1 MIMKIKGSTVFA
13 IIVVIALVVVA
24 AGSMYSL
31 KEDEF
36 AVVTRFN
43 KIISST
49 SEPGLYFKAPFI
61 DTVRRIP
68 SKIQVYDINPSDV
81 ITSDKKSMIAD
92 DYILWQ
98 VTDPIAFTKTLNAS
112 ITGGR
117 DRVGVSVYNATKNI
131 ISSMS
136 QDEVIE
142 ARGTTLTK
150 MITTEAAPDVA
161 GYGITILRA
170 EIKALE
176 LPDDNKQAVY
186 DRMISERKNIA
197 ASYRAAGESDA
208 QKIRNDTNRQVS
220 IKKANAMKD
229 AEKIKAEGEAGYMK
243 TLSEAYNTEEKAEFY
258 NFIRGIDA
266 LKNSLAGNR
275 NNTVILDKDSELVR
289 ILYGMN

>member
-1 MIMKIKGSTVFA
+1 MMKKRTRSVLL
-13 IIVVIALVVVA
+13 IIAVIIILIIIS
-24 AGSMYSL
+24 GSMYSL

-98 VTDPIAFTKTLNAS
+98 VTDPVAFTKTLNAS
-112 ITGGR
+112 ISGGR

-150 MITTEAAPDVA
+150 TITAESAPDVA
-161 GYGITILRA
+161 GYGITIIRA

-186 DRMISERKNIA
+186 DRMISER
-197 ASYRAAGESDA
+197 
-208 QKIRNDTNRQVS
+208 T
-220 IKKANAMKD
+220 
-229 AEKIKAEGEAGYMK
+229 
-243 TLSEAYNTEEKAEFY
+243 
-258 NFIRGIDA
+258 
-266 LKNSLAGNR
+266 
-275 NNTVILDKDSELVR
+275 
-289 ILYGMN
+289 

>member
-1 MIMKIKGSTVFA
+1 
-13 IIVVIALVVVA
+13 
-24 AGSMYSL
+24 
-31 KEDEF
+31 
-36 AVVTRFN
+36 
-43 KIISST
+43 
-49 SEPGLYFKAPFI
+49 
-61 DTVRRIP
+61 
-68 SKIQVYDINPSDV
+68 
-81 ITSDKKSMIAD
+81 MIAD

-98 VTDPIAFTKTLNAS
+98 VTDPVAFTKTLNAS

-150 MITTEAAPDVA
+150 TITTEAAPDVA

-197 ASYRAAGESDA
+197 ASYRATGESDA

-220 IKKANAMKD
+220 IKKANAQRD

-266 LKNSLAGNR
+266 LKTSLSGSK

-289 ILYGMN
+289 ILYGMY

>member
-1 MIMKIKGSTVFA
+1 MKIKGKTILTVILIA
-13 IIVVIALVVVA
+13 VVVILIC
-24 AGSMYSL
+24 GSMYSL
-31 KEDEF
+31 KEDEY

-150 MITTEAAPDVA
+150 TITNEAAPDVT

-186 DRMISERKNIA
+186 DRMISERNNIA
-197 ASYRAAGESDA
+197 ASYRATGESDA

-220 IKKANAMKD
+220 VKKANAKRD

-243 TLSEAYNTEEKAEFY
+243 TLSEAYNTEEKADFY
-258 NFIRGIDA
+258 DFIRGIDA
-266 LKNSLAGNR
+266 LKNSLTGNK
-275 NNTVILDKDSELVR
+275 NSTVILDKDSELAR
-289 ILYGMN
+289 ILYGIF

>member
-1 MIMKIKGSTVFA
+1 MKIKGSTVLA
-13 IIVVIALVVVA
+13 IIAVIAFVVII

-31 KEDEF
+31 KEDEY

-98 VTDPIAFTKTLNAS
+98 VTDPVAFTKTLNAS

-142 ARGTTLTK
+142 ARGTTLTRT
-150 MITTEAAPDVA
+150 ITTEAAPDVA

-197 ASYRAAGESDA
+197 AAYRASGESDA

-243 TLSEAYNTEEKAEFY
+243 TLSEAYNTEETAEFY

-266 LKNSLAGNR
+266 LKNSLSGSK

>member
-1 MIMKIKGSTVFA
+1 MKVKGSTIFA
-13 IIVVIALVVVA
+13 AIVVIAIVIVLS
-24 AGSMYSL
+24 GSMYSL
-31 KEDEF
+31 KEDEY

-98 VTDPIAFTKTLNAS
+98 VTDPVAFTKTLNAS

-150 MITTEAAPDVA
+150 TITTESAPDVA

-197 ASYRAAGESDA
+197 ASYRATGESDA

-220 IKKANAMKD
+220 IKKANAQRD

-266 LKNSLAGNR
+266 LKTSLSGSK

-289 ILYGMN
+289 ILYGMY

>member
-1 MIMKIKGSTVFA
+1 MKKKGSGAFL
-13 IIVVIALVVVA
+13 IILIVLALIVL
-24 AGSMYSL
+24 GSALYAVR
-31 KEDEF
+31 EDQY

-43 KIISST
+43 KIIRT
-49 SEPGLYFKAPFI
+49 ASEPGLYVKAPFI
-61 DTVRRIP
+61 DTVRWIP

-98 VTDPIAFTKTLNAS
+98 VTDPVAFTKTLNAS
-112 ITGGR
+112 ISGGR

-142 ARGTTLTK
+142 ARGTTLTTT
-150 MITTEAAPDVA
+150 ITNEAAPDVT

-186 DRMISERKNIA
+186 DRMISERNNIA
-197 ASYRAAGESDA
+197 ASYRAAGEADA

-220 IKKANAMKD
+220 VKKANAKRD
-229 AEKIKAEGEAGYMK
+229 AEKIKAEGEAGYME
-243 TLSEAYNTEEKAEFY
+243 TLSAAYNTEEKAEFY
-258 NFIRGIDA
+258 NYIRGIDA
-266 LKNSLAGNR
+266 LKNSLKGSYD
-275 NNTVILDKDSELVR
+275 NTVILDKDSELVR
-289 ILYGMN
+289 ILYGIK

>member
-1 MIMKIKGSTVFA
+1 MEKKNNSAVIL
-13 IIVVIALVVVA
+13 IIVIIAAIVIL
-24 AGSMYSL
+24 AGSMFTL
-31 KEDEF
+31 KEDEY

-49 SEPGLYFKAPFI
+49 AEPGLYFKAPFI

-98 VTDPIAFTKTLNAS
+98 VTDPVAFTKTLNAS

-142 ARGTTLTK
+142 ARGTTLTRT
-150 MITTEAAPDVA
+150 ITAEAAPDVV

-220 IKKANAMKD
+220 IKKANAQRD

-243 TLSEAYNTEEKAEFY
+243 TLSEAYNTEEKADFY
-258 NFIRGIDA
+258 DFIRGIDA
-266 LKNSLAGNR
+266 LKNSLSGNK
-275 NNTVILDKDSELVR
+275 NNTVILDKESELVR
-289 ILYGMN
+289 ILYGMY

>member
-1 MIMKIKGSTVFA
+1 MKIKASTVL
-13 IIVVIALVVVA
+13 VVIAIAALVIIL

-31 KEDEF
+31 KEDEY

-98 VTDPIAFTKTLNAS
+98 VTDPVAFTKTLNAS

-142 ARGTTLTK
+142 ARGTTLTRT
-150 MITTEAAPDVA
+150 ITSEAAPDVA

-197 ASYRAAGESDA
+197 AAYRATGESDA

-243 TLSEAYNTEEKAEFY
+243 TLSEAYNTVEKAEFY
-258 NFIRGIDA
+258 DFIRGIDA
-266 LKNSLAGNR
+266 LKNSLSGNK

-289 ILYGMN
+289 ILYGMY

>member
-1 MIMKIKGSTVFA
+1 MKIKASTVL
-13 IIVVIALVVVA
+13 VVIAIAALVIIL

-31 KEDEF
+31 KEDEY

-98 VTDPIAFTKTLNAS
+98 VTDPVAFTKTLNAS

-142 ARGTTLTK
+142 ARGTTLTRT
-150 MITTEAAPDVA
+150 ITSEAAPDVA

-197 ASYRAAGESDA
+197 AAYRATGESDA

-258 NFIRGIDA
+258 DFIRGIDA
-266 LKNSLAGNR
+266 LKNSLSGNK
-275 NNTVILDKDSELVR
+275 NNTVILDKESELVR
-289 ILYGMN
+289 ILYGMY

>member
-1 MIMKIKGSTVFA
+1 
-13 IIVVIALVVVA
+13 
-24 AGSMYSL
+24 
-31 KEDEF
+31 
-36 AVVTRFN
+36 
-43 KIISST
+43 
-49 SEPGLYFKAPFI
+49 
-61 DTVRRIP
+61 
-68 SKIQVYDINPSDV
+68 
-81 ITSDKKSMIAD
+81 
-92 DYILWQ
+92 
-98 VTDPIAFTKTLNAS
+98 
-112 ITGGR
+112 
-117 DRVGVSVYNATKNI
+117 
-131 ISSMS
+131 MS

-142 ARGTTLTK
+142 ARGTTLTRT
-150 MITTEAAPDVA
+150 ITTEAAPDVA

-220 IKKANAMKD
+220 IKKANAKRD
-229 AEKIKAEGEAGYMK
+229 AEKIKAEGEAGYME
-243 TLSEAYNTEEKAEFY
+243 TLSAAYSTEEKAEFY

-266 LKNSLAGNR
+266 LKNSLSGSK

>member
-1 MIMKIKGSTVFA
+1 MKIKGSTVLA

-31 KEDEF
+31 KEDEY

-150 MITTEAAPDVA
+150 TITTEAAPDVA

-197 ASYRAAGESDA
+197 ASYRATGESDA

-289 ILYGMN
+289 ILYGIN

>member
-1 MIMKIKGSTVFA
+1 MKIKGSTVFA

-150 MITTEAAPDVA
+150 MITTEAVPDVA

-197 ASYRAAGESDA
+197 ASYRATGESDA

>member
-1 MIMKIKGSTVFA
+1 MKIKASTVL
-13 IIVVIALVVVA
+13 VVIAIAALVIIL

-31 KEDEF
+31 KEDEY

-98 VTDPIAFTKTLNAS
+98 VTDPVAFTKTLNAS

-117 DRVGVSVYNATKNI
+117 DRVGVSVYNPTKNI
-131 ISSMS
+131 ISSIS
-136 QDEVIE
+136 QVEVIE
-142 ARGTTLTK
+142 ARGPNLTRT
-150 MITTEAAPDVA
+150 ITSEAAPDVA

-197 ASYRAAGESDA
+197 AAYRATGESDA

-258 NFIRGIDA
+258 DFIRGRNA
-266 LKNSLAGNR
+266 LKNSLSGNK

-289 ILYGMN
+289 ILYGMY